1 MGRGAGRV
9 AEPLRQKWFRADR
22 FATLYMVHPMR
33 QWMVPHRAL
42 HIPILMYHSVSEQDS
57 GGRHP
62 YFETTTSPRVF
73 AQHMEFLNESGYQT
87 LTLPEAIKYIEAGEQ
102 DIERRVV
109 LTFDDGFQDFHT
121 HAFPIL
127 EKYHFTATVF
137 LPTRYIAEER
147 CQFKN
152 WQCMT
157 WSEVQELHHAGI
169 TFGSHTVNHRQL
181 NVLEIN
187 EVEDELRCSKETIED
202 QLGRSVDS
210 FCYPFAFPE
219 TDRLFQRRFRD
230 LLEAQG
236 YKTGVTTILGT
247 LKANSDQFFLPRLPV
262 NSWDD
267 LWLFRAKLEGA
278 YDWLHYLQYAAKLG
292 KPTVLRS

>member
-9 AEPLRQKWFRADR
+9 AEALRQKWFRADR
-22 FATLYMVHPMR
+22 FATLYVVCPMR
-33 QWMVPHRAL
+33 QWMAPHRAL
-42 HIPILMYHSVSEQDS
+42 HIPILMYHSVSEQAS
-57 GGRHP
+57 GGSHP
-62 YFETTTSPRVF
+62 YFETTTSPHVF
-73 AQHMEFLNESGYQT
+73 AQHMKFLKESGYQT
-87 LTLPEAIKYIEAGEQ
+87 LTLHEAIKYIEAGAQ

-127 EKYHFTATVF
+127 EKHHFTATVF

-147 CQFKN
+147 RQFKN

-169 TFGSHTVNHRQL
+169 AFGSHTVNHRQL

-187 EVEDELRCSKETIED
+187 TVEEELRCSKETIED

-230 LLEAQG
+230 LLKAQG
-236 YKTGVTTILGT
+236 YKAGVTTILGT

-262 NSWDD
+262 NAADD
-267 LWLFRAKLEGA
+267 LRLFQAKLEGG
-278 YDWLHYLQYAAKLG
+278 YNWLHSIQYLSKLMKG
-292 KPTVLRS
+292 GVL